1 MSRIVLYELKVVRF
15 LKNRK
20 LLKLFLTSMFSQEG
34 KILSSLNIIF
44 CDDEYLLSVNN
55 EFLQH
60 NYYTDIITFDLSN
73 GDNKIE
79 GELYI
84 SIDRI
89 LDNALQLQTN
99 KIFELHRVIFHGCL
113 HLCGYGD
120 KSDSEQF
127 TMRLKEEYYLDKFFS
142 K

>member
-20 LLKLFLTSMFSQEG
+20 LLKLFLTSIFSQEG
-34 KILSSLNIIF
+34 KKLNSLNIIF

-73 GDNKIE
+73 GDNKID

-113 HLCGYGD
+113 HLCGYSD
-120 KSDSEQF
+120 KSESEQL
-127 TMRLKEEYYLDKFFS
+127 TMRFKEEYYLDKYFI

>member
-1 MSRIVLYELKVVRF
+1 MSRIVFYESKSVNF
-15 LKNRK
+15 LKQRNH
-20 LLKLFLTSMFSQEG
+20 LKKYIASIYLEEG
-34 KILSSLNIIF
+34 KSLHSLNIIF
-44 CDDEYLLSVNN
+44 CDDDYLLSINN

-73 GDNKIE
+73 DNNSIE

-99 KIFELHRVIFHGCL
+99 KIIELHRVIFHGCL

-120 KSDSEQF
+120 KSESEQF
-127 TMRLKEEYYLDKFFS
+127 TMRLKEEYYLDKYFS